1 MICMEGVILPPQEE
15 HNRLHPQSCQFVTN
29 GRGAIM
35 LVCIIGRWQEPTGI
49 TQGRVWFVSRHGLA
63 RIWDTGPREPGYGGA
78 VPVRLD
84 VWTSM
89 DRQSLATCNTCL
101 VARIARKHRCF
112 SALLALPMTRTSQV
126 ARKRISF
133 SFPGSQAGGG

>member
-1 MICMEGVILPPQEE
+1 MHELYRKKSCI
-15 HNRLHPQSCQFVTN
+15 NRSCQFVTN

-49 TQGRVWFVSRHGLA
+49 TPRA
-63 RIWDTGPREPGYGGA
+63 RLVRFSARLGSHMGYRPAGA
-78 VPVRLD
+78 RLR
-84 VWTSM
+84 WCSARSFGCM
-89 DRQSLATCNTCL
+89 DQQSLATCNTCL

-112 SALLALPMTRTSQV
+112 SALLALPATRTSQV
-126 ARKRISF
+126 AGKWISF